1 MAKIDPFIVKAR
13 YYYHWTWKKNLP
25 VILRDGLVPRIGKCY
40 RDHYEEFNLRWP
52 REAREI
58 YPCVFLAPTPRI
70 YVGDVLLCVRR
81 DLLDR
86 DALEPDVVMDRRWR
100 CVRYGKSIPAALVEV
115 CVSDFEA
122 AN

>member
-1 MAKIDPFIVKAR
+1 MAKIVPSIDKAS

-58 YPCVFLAPTPRI
+58 YPCVFLAPTPRT
-70 YVGDVLLCVRR
+70 YVGDVLLRIRR
-81 DLLDR
+81 DLLDQN
-86 DALEPDVVMDRRWR
+86 ALEPDVVMDSRRR
-100 CVRYGKSIPAALVEV
+100 CVRYGKAIPSALVEV
-115 CVSDFEA
+115 CVSDCEA

>member
-1 MAKIDPFIVKAR
+1 MDKIDPFIGKAR
-13 YYYHWTWKKNLP
+13 YYYHGTWKKNLP
-25 VILRDGLVPRIGKCY
+25 GILRYGLVPRIGKCY

-58 YPCVFLAPTPRI
+58 YPCVFLAPTPRT
-70 YVGDVLLCVRR
+70 YVGDVLLCVKR

-86 DALEPDVVMDRRWR
+86 DVLEPDVVMDRRRR
-100 CVRYGKSIPAALVEV
+100 CVRYGKAIPAELVEV
-115 CVSDFEA
+115 CGPEFDA